1 MIVHHH
7 HHHHDDGDDGDDDE
21 LPLGISARSK
31 LEDSVVFTGECDEV
45 DHHCLTYK
53 KTFLFSIQSQG
64 RGQPVTHY
72 ISRKRRLLVK

>member
-53 KTFLFSIQSQG
+53 KKFSSVFRVRVGVSQSHIIFLANG
-64 RGQPVTHY
+64 VY
-72 ISRKRRLLVK
+72 W